1 MLIWDSG
8 INVEMAPA
16 IGLIVTAFALALYVH
31 SINLMDGLNGLAA
44 GQVLIS
50 LACLVYF
57 VMMDGDSDLFFD
69 ISLLFFAICGFLIWN
84 FPKGLIFLGDTG
96 SYMIGFLGGF
106 FSN

>member
-1 MLIWDSG
+1 
-8 INVEMAPA
+8 MAPA

-69 ISLLFFAICGFLIWN
+69 ISLLFFLLFVV
-84 FPKGLIFLGDTG
+84 F
-96 SYMIGFLGGF
+96 
-106 FSN
+106 